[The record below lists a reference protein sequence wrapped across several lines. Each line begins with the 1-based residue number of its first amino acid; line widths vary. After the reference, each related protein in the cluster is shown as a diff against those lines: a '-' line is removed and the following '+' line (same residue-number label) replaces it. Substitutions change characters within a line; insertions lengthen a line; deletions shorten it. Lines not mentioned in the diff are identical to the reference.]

1 MDEMKTLTYNVI
13 YEGDDE
19 RGWSA
24 FVPDLP
30 GVAAA
35 GDTREETRAL
45 MHRAIELHISGMV
58 EDGIAIPE
66 PTPAFVEPM
75 SVDAAA

>member
-1 MDEMKTLTYNVI
+1 MKTLTFNVI
-13 YEGDDE
+13 YEGDDTQ
-19 RGWSA
+19 GWSA

-35 GDTREETRAL
+35 ADTQDQTRTL
-45 MHRAIELHISGMV
+45 IHRAIEMHLSGMV

-66 PTPAFVEPM
+66 PTPLFVEPM
-75 SVDAAA
+75 SVDTAA

>member
-1 MDEMKTLTYNVI
+1 LAYNMI

-19 RGWSA
+19 CGWSA

-35 GDTREETRAL
+35 GNTREERRT
-45 MHRAIELHISGMV
+45 
-58 EDGIAIPE
+58 
-66 PTPAFVEPM
+66 
-75 SVDAAA
+75 

>member
-35 GDTREETRAL
+35 GDTRDETREL
-45 MHRAIELHISGMV
+45 MHRAIELHINGML

-66 PTPAFVEPM
+66 PTPTFVEPM